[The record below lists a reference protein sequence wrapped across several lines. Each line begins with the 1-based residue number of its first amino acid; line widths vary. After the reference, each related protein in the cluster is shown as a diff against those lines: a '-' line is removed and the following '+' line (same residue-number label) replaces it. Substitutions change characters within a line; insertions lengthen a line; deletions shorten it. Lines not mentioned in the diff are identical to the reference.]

1 MKMITFAMVLALALN
16 AQAPNSIGPIFGKWH
31 LLMANEDEVNVPQ
44 HRVDF
49 VFRDV
54 QGQLRGAVINR
65 ATGADIPL
73 GSITF
78 DGKTLALTLEGANGA
93 TLIMTPNGSKLEGQ
107 YWVSGKQAGVP
118 LKLVRF
124 LE

>member
-1 MKMITFAMVLALALN
+1 MKTITFAIVLALAVN
-16 AQAPNSIGPIFGKWH
+16 AQAPNSFGPIFGKWH
-31 LLMANEDEVNVPQ
+31 LLMANEDEVNVPL

-54 QGQLRGAVINR
+54 QGQLTGAVINR
-65 ATGADIPL
+65 VTGEDIPL
-73 GSITF
+73 GSISF
-78 DGKTLALTLEGANGA
+78 DGKTLALTLDGGSGT
-93 TLIMTPNGSKLEGQ
+93 TLVMTPNGSKLEGQ

-124 LE
+124 RE